1 MSRLPALALLLAALA
16 APLPAMAQ
24 AQRVD
29 DSASQVLSPLVRM
42 KWEDLA
48 PGGSNDLVGQVTVL
62 VRLDVS
68 PWRGR
73 NARIYHV
80 LSPQP
85 QGRVHASWTT
95 RGALLA
101 GSLRDGE
108 RTLVFSG
115 PITTDMLEDTFV
127 IQLRADGDQM
137 VRPEQLEFSF
147 EIEAEGT

>member
-1 MSRLPALALLLAALA
+1 MSRALALLLLLAALV

-62 VRLDVS
+62 VRLDVA

-80 LSPQP
+80 LAPQP
-85 QGRVHASWTT
+85 QGRVFASWTT
-95 RGALLA
+95 RGVLLA
-101 GSLRDGE
+101 GAVRDGE
-108 RTLVFSG
+108 RTLVYSG

-127 IQLRADGDQM
+127 MQLRADGNQM